1 MTRSEFLSSLPTK
14 SGRRHD
20 KRLFDKAMGGRNI
33 PPSVTAWTD
42 TGFQGLQR
50 DHQHTIMPM
59 KATKYHRLTEEEKT
73 DNRLISGIR
82 VISEH
87 AIAGIKR
94 FRSTTDVY
102 RNRIA
107 NLDDIYVSF
116 RRTLELSSPVCQ
128 NTVNQP
134 PNASSW
140 KKQSANWQQV

>member
-1 MTRSEFLSSLPTK
+1 MD
-14 SGRRHD
+14 GY
-20 KRLFDKAMGGRNI
+20 GI
-33 PPSVTAWTD
+33 
-42 TGFQGLQR
+42 QGLQR

-107 NLDDIYVSF
+107 NLDDAF
-116 RRTLELSSPVCQ
+116 MFLSAGLWNYHLQ
-128 NTVNQP
+128 FAKTQ
-134 PNASSW
+134 
-140 KKQSANWQQV
+140 